1 MKVSFLK
8 IAINCYDHLKI
19 VKTISQQMM
28 SHFQLTSTTAIQE
41 ICVESLH
48 SGLLQNST
56 AMTVYSEVLCIIN
69 ILLLTFCLTYD
80 IQHINW

>member
-1 MKVSFLK
+1 MKMACLK
-8 IAINCYDHLKI
+8 IVINCYAHLKI

-28 SHFQLTSTTAIQE
+28 SHFQLKCTTALQE
-41 ICVESLH
+41 MCVESLE